1 MHADLHT
8 PRMASQRAAEA
19 VAAFNSGFSCSQAI
33 CTTYFQAFGI
43 DRVTARKVSCGFGA
57 GVARSNN
64 ICGAVSGAIMVIGI
78 AYGMARPGDV
88 AAKERTY
95 RAVNNFL
102 QEFRKRNGDVNCT
115 PLIGFDLSD
124 PFQLEMAKERKVV
137 RTKCPRFVKDAAE
150 ILDEILGF

>member
-1 MHADLHT
+1 
-8 PRMASQRAAEA
+8 MASQRAAEA

-57 GVARSNN
+57 GIGHSDN
-64 ICGAVSGAIMVIGI
+64 ICGAVSGAIMVIGL

-88 AAKERTY
+88 AARERTY
-95 RAVNNFL
+95 QAVNRFL
-102 QEFRKRNGDVNCT
+102 RDFKSRNSEINCT
-115 PLIGFDLSD
+115 ALIGFDLSD
-124 PFQLEMAKERKVV
+124 PSQREQAKEKKVV
-137 RTKCPRFVKDAAE
+137 TTRCPRYVRDAAE